1 MAAAYPR
8 SINGNGMQS
17 EVNIT
22 HACLFDEFYANE
34 SGETALS
41 AWDMPYGWGGG
52 GGGGELRHLKNE

>member
-22 HACLFDEFYANE
+22 HACLFNEFYANE
-34 SGETALS
+34 SGEVSSLT
-41 AWDMPYGWGGG
+41 PC
-52 GGGGELRHLKNE
+52 H

>member
-34 SGETALS
+34 NGETALS
-41 AWDMPYGWGGG
+41 AAIWMGGRG
-52 GGGGELRHLKNE
+52 RGGGELRHLKNE